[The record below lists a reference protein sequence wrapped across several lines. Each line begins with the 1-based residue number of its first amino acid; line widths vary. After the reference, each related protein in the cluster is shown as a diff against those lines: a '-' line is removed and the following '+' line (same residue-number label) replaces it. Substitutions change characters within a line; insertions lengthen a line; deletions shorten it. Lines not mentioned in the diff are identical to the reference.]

1 MNDTIE
7 AAKNNPGVSA
17 LIAIILAGGGA
28 NFLSEGAE
36 EEESEALAIELRQA
50 DIGQDERHDEL
61 DALFHDL
68 DKRLAIIENEILH
81 HTPQ

>member
-1 MNDTIE
+1 MNDVAE
-7 AAKNNPGVSA
+7 AAKNNPGMVA
-17 LIAIILAGGGA
+17 LLTMVLAGGGA
-28 NFLSEGAE
+28 NLLSEGAE

-61 DALFHDL
+61 DDLFHDL
-68 DKRLAIIENEILH
+68 DKRLSIIEHEILH